1 MKEEQGLRVKG
12 MQYVQVD
19 IGLLREVGMLGVP
32 TGVITYLLYCHLNSN
47 QKPWFS
53 AEPNSRDCFG
63 VASRTLFRWLE
74 RMKAGGVIDLT
85 ERKKGTWPRLR
96 FLKSAWGVPC
106 GQRVGP
112 NGIIEIPI

>member
-1 MKEEQGLRVKG
+1 MEEEQGLRVKE

-19 IGLLREVGMLGVP
+19 IGLLHEVGMLGVP
-32 TGVITYLLYCHLNSN
+32 SRVIFYLLYCHLNSN

-53 AEPNSRDCFG
+53 AEPNSRECFG
-63 VASRTLFRWLE
+63 VASRTLYRWLA
-74 RMKAGGVIDLT
+74 RMKVGEVIDLN
-85 ERKKGTWPRLR
+85 EGKKGTWPRLR

-106 GQRVGP
+106 GHRIGP